1 MFSHNQT
8 STKPSPTGLLLV
20 PGLVIFIFCLGLVL
34 TFCIVAAPAPSFK
47 AAIAAYTN
55 LTKSGVSNPVT
66 AVILNF
72 RSYDTLLELAVLF
85 AVVVIVLPANRTYRI
100 ESAADIRFS
109 QIATL
114 NLVRKILPLTIVM
127 SGYLLWTGASQ
138 PGGAFQAGALLAGC
152 GLMALFSRAIS
163 IHFEHTLWRFALAA
177 ALAAFIF
184 AGAVTH
190 WLTGVFLLYPTDQA
204 GLFIISIEFVA
215 TFSIGI
221 TLVLFYW
228 VIATI
233 DQVSQPSTYRPPNLT
248 SGRCNM
254 SQSFIYSACAISLFC
269 IGLLGFML
277 LTDVIRKVLSI
288 NIMGIGIFMLLVA
301 TSAMAPG
308 SIDPIPQAMVLTG
321 IVVAAA
327 GSALMLQ
334 LAIQIDQQ
342 LKVTKVEVKDAN

>member
-1 MFSHNQT
+1 MFSYNQT
-8 STKPSPTGLLLV
+8 SPKPSPTGLLLV
-20 PGLVIFIFCLGLVL
+20 SGLVIFIFCLGLIL
-34 TFCIVAAPAPSFK
+34 TLCLLVAPVPSFE

-66 AVILNF
+66 AVLLNF

-85 AVVVIVLPANRTYRI
+85 AVVVIVLPTNKTYRI
-100 ESAADIRFS
+100 ESTADVRFS

-152 GLMALFSRAIS
+152 GLMALFSEAIS
-163 IHFEHTLWRFALAA
+163 IHFEHNLWRFALAA

-190 WLTGVFLLYPTDQA
+190 WLTGGFLLYPTDQA

-233 DQVSQPSTYRPPNLT
+233 DQVSKPSSHLPALPV
-248 SGRCNM
+248 SHQG
-254 SQSFIYSACAISLFC
+254 
-269 IGLLGFML
+269 
-277 LTDVIRKVLSI
+277 D
-288 NIMGIGIFMLLVA
+288 A
-301 TSAMAPG
+301 T
-308 SIDPIPQAMVLTG
+308 
-321 IVVAAA
+321 
-327 GSALMLQ
+327 
-334 LAIQIDQQ
+334 
-342 LKVTKVEVKDAN
+342 